1 MKVEDI
7 IQLEETAEVIGVTK
21 SGKCKINPP
30 KGWKEILKESKYAT
44 KK

>member
-7 IQLEETAEVIGVTK
+7 IQLEETAEEIGVTK
-21 SGKCKINPP
+21 SGACKIKPP
-30 KGWKEILKESKYAT
+30 KGMKELLRGTKYEI